1 MSQEIK
7 EIRLLLAL
15 LYPVMYDEDL
25 LKGADKVMET
35 VVEARVLDGSPEQYL
50 NALQRT
56 LASQETLTEKFAN
69 LLPRPRSEQAI
80 REFFEE
86 IERRLIEEIK
96 KEG

>member
-1 MSQEIK
+1 VSQEIK

-15 LYPVMYDEDL
+15 LYPVMYDDDL
-25 LKGADKVMET
+25 LKGADKVMKT
-35 VVEARVLDGSPEQYL
+35 VVEARLLDGSPEQYL

-56 LASQETLTEKFAN
+56 LESQKTLTEKFSN
-69 LLPRPRSEQAI
+69 LLPRPRSERAI

-86 IERRLIEEIK
+86 IKHRLIEKIK